1 MRMEKGIRTM
11 TVVAENKTSTP
22 ARNGNP
28 ARTRPETNPGEHGTE
43 GPLRGR
49 EHAVLSVQDLKVAYR
64 AGKRWVDVV
73 RGISLDIQK
82 GETFGIVGE
91 SGCGKSST
99 AFAIVDYLGAN
110 GKVSGGQV
118 YFQGENLLAKSGEEL
133 RKIRGNR
140 ISMVYQNPQSSL
152 NPSMQIGYQIAEI
165 AEIHLGMDRRAAM
178 NRAREMLEAVHMPDA
193 DAVLRRYPHQLSGGQ
208 QQRVVIAMALV
219 TNPDLLIM
227 DEPTTGLDV
236 TTEAAV
242 LELVNELKQS
252 FNSAILY
259 ISHDLSVIASVCD
272 RVGVMYAGQMVETGP
287 VDQIFERPRHPYTL
301 DLIECVPRL
310 DRHYTDPEPLR
321 TIEGRVPRPTELPP
335 GCVFA
340 PRCRFAREECTETPP
355 ALMPNGADHFA
366 RCFFSD
372 EVEATGREEIIGTRK
387 PARSLQQDATAVE
400 QKTTE
405 PLLAVNELRKYYG
418 RRQRKYLFWGPIQR
432 RVKAVEGITLEMQEG
447 ETLAI
452 VGESGSG
459 KTTFGRC
466 VVGLLAPTEGEMTF
480 RGKSIES
487 TSAERDQETRRAVQ
501 IVFQN
506 PEATLNPRHTVG
518 RILGRALQVFGVE
531 KRADRAQRVREL
543 LESVSLDASYARRY
557 PEQLSGGEKQRIAI
571 ARAFTG
577 TPNLVVCDEAVS
589 ALDVSVQAAILNLL
603 VELKREEDCG
613 YLFISHDLSVVRYIS
628 DRVAV
633 MYLGQLMELGSVD
646 QVFSGPNHPYTEA
659 LLSAVR
665 DPDPNTEHTT
675 IELQGTVPSPVNPPS
690 GCPFHTRCPRKL
702 GQICETESPPWRK
715 PEDGHGIYCHIELD
729 ELAEMQKETRPASL
743 ETA

>member
-1 MRMEKGIRTM
+1 M
-11 TVVAENKTSTP
+11 TVAIEN
-22 ARNGNP
+22 
-28 ARTRPETNPGEHGTE
+28 TNELDVQPNATGSNASG
-43 GPLRGR
+43 
-49 EHAVLSVQDLKVAYR
+49 AVLAVEDLKVAYR
-64 AGKRWVDVV
+64 EGSGWIDVV
-73 RGISLDIQK
+73 RGISLEIQQ
-82 GETFGIVGE
+82 GETYGIVGE

-110 GKVSGGQV
+110 GMVSGGQV
-118 YFQGENLLAKSGEEL
+118 YFQGEDLFAKSGEEL
-133 RKIRGNR
+133 RNIRGNR

-152 NPSMQIGYQIAEI
+152 NPSMQIGQQIAEI
-165 AEIHLGMDRRAAM
+165 GQIHMGLDRQASWD
-178 NRAREMLEAVHMPDA
+178 RAREMLDAVHMPDA
-193 DAVLRRYPHQLSGGQ
+193 EAVLRRYPHQLSGGQ
-208 QQRVVIAMALV
+208 QQRVVIAMALY

-242 LELVNELKQS
+242 LELVNELKHS

-272 RVGVMYAGQMVETGP
+272 RVGVMYAGQIVESGP
-287 VDQIFERPRHPYTL
+287 VAHIFERPRHPYTL
-301 DLIECVPRL
+301 DLLECVPRL
-310 DRHYTDPEPLR
+310 DRHYTDSRPLR
-321 TIEGRVPRPTELPP
+321 TIEGRVPGPTELPS

-340 PRCRFAREECTETPP
+340 PRCRFARDECRQARPP
-355 ALMPNGADHFA
+355 LESDGERNDVEHLA

-372 EVEATGREEIIGTRK
+372 EVEAVGAEEINAVRK
-387 PARSLQQDATAVE
+387 PQEAAIIAPETDAA
-400 QKTTE
+400 
-405 PLLAVNELRKYYG
+405 PLLEMEDLRKYYG
-418 RRQRKYLFWGPIQR
+418 RRTKKYLFFGPVQR

-447 ETLAI
+447 ETLSI

-459 KTTFGRC
+459 KTTLGRC
-466 VVGLLAPTEGEMTF
+466 VVGLLAPTDGEMNF
-480 RGKSIES
+480 RGKPLAP
-487 TSAERDQETRRAVQ
+487 TAGERDDETRRAVQ

-506 PEATLNPRHTVG
+506 PEATLNPRHTIG
-518 RILGRALQVFGVE
+518 RILNRALKSFGLT
-531 KRADRAQRVREL
+531 DRAARRQRIGEL
-543 LESVSLDASYARRY
+543 LESVNLDTNYASRY
-557 PEQLSGGEKQRIAI
+557 PDQLSGGEKQRIAI

-628 DRVAV
+628 DRIAV
-633 MYLGQLMELGSVD
+633 MYLGQLMELGTVD
-646 QVFSGPNHPYTEA
+646 QVFGGPNHPYTEA

-665 DPDPNTEHTT
+665 DPDPTTQHTT
-675 IELQGTVPSPVNPPS
+675 IELQGTVPSPINPPS

-702 GQICETESPPWRK
+702 GAICETEAPPWRK

-729 ELAEMQKETRPASL
+729 ELAAMQKETRPEAL
-743 ETA
+743 TQAA

>member
-1 MRMEKGIRTM
+1 M
-11 TVVAENKTSTP
+11 TVVIDNQAMDKQSGDIQTGEIQTGENHVDT
-22 ARNGNP
+22 
-28 ARTRPETNPGEHGTE
+28 
-43 GPLRGR
+43 GP
-49 EHAVLSVQDLKVAYR
+49 VLSVRDLRVAYGNGR
-64 AGKRWVDVV
+64 RWVDVV
-73 RGISLDIQK
+73 RGISLDINR

-99 AFAIVDYLGAN
+99 AFAIVDYLGQN

-118 YFQGENLLAKSGEEL
+118 LFQGEDLFAKSGEEL
-133 RKIRGNR
+133 RTLRGNR

-152 NPSMQIGYQIAEI
+152 NPSMQIGRQIAEI
-165 AEIHLGMDRRAAM
+165 GEIHMGMDRQAAQQ
-178 NRAREMLEAVHMPDA
+178 RAREMLDAVNMPDA
-193 DAVLRRYPHQLSGGQ
+193 DNVMRRYPHQLSGGQ
-208 QQRVVIAMALV
+208 QQRVVIAMALF

-242 LELVNELKQS
+242 LELVNDLKKR

-272 RVGVMYAGQMVETGP
+272 KVGVMYAGQIVEAGP
-287 VDQIFERPRHPYTL
+287 VAEIFESPRHPYTL

-310 DRHYTDPEPLR
+310 DRHYTDPQPLR

-340 PRCRFAREECTETPP
+340 PRCRFAREACTEAPP
-355 ALMPNGADHFA
+355 QLEDNGEGHLA
-366 RCFFSD
+366 RCFFSE
-372 EVEATGREEIIGTRK
+372 EVEAVGHEEIEIVRHQPHAPPRQVG
-387 PARSLQQDATAVE
+387 PDVQPMLE
-400 QKTTE
+400 I
-405 PLLAVNELRKYYG
+405 NELRKYYG
-418 RRQRKYLFWGPIQR
+418 RRTKKYLFFGPVQR
-432 RVKAVEGITLEMQEG
+432 RVKAVEGITLEMLEG
-447 ETLAI
+447 ETLSI

-459 KTTFGRC
+459 KTTMGRC
-466 VVGLLAPTEGEMTF
+466 VVGLLAPTEGEMKF
-480 RGKSIES
+480 RGRELAP
-487 TSAERDQETRRAVQ
+487 TAAERDDDVRRAVQ

-518 RILGRALQVFGVE
+518 RILNRALKAFGMT
-531 KRADRAQRVREL
+531 DRGARRQRIIEL
-543 LESVSLDASYARRY
+543 LESVNLDRSYARRY

-577 TPNLVVCDEAVS
+577 TPDLVVCDEAVS

-603 VELKREEDCG
+603 AELKREQDCS

-633 MYLGQLMELGSVD
+633 MYLGQLMEVGSVD
-646 QVFSGPNHPYTEA
+646 QVFGGPNHPYTEA

-665 DPDPNTEHTT
+665 DPDPTTDHVT
-675 IELQGTVPSPVNPPS
+675 IELEGTVPSPINPPS

-702 GQICETESPPWRK
+702 GAICETEAPPWRK
-715 PEDGHGIYCHIELD
+715 PEEGHGIYCHIELD
-729 ELAEMQKETRPASL
+729 DLARMQKQTRPEAL
-743 ETA
+743 ADAA